1 MFADLKD
8 RFSLWSIHR
17 QLAALEKRLFNC
29 IVALEHHKS
38 LSDAKSAQLHLIL
51 KAASSAR
58 AAIVLL
64 ARDLRQEAEAPQR
77 AFLEAWVYAM
87 HFTWFPGSAAF
98 DEWQRK
104 PDRPLDTK
112 TFRLRDEVES
122 EVNRRLDLTIAQ
134 QFPVKDLFKIF
145 SNISIHPTR
154 DTVDRAW
161 GEVAR
166 RRRFRR
172 SDPDSQQMYGSLELI
187 KGIAKT
193 ATTFVQLH
201 LFYDFLRKYVLSG
214 VDVPRQFMLPNY
226 IFAESLIKY
235 WLREFSPYIEV
246 AFRVADEGYG
256 LRRP

>member
-1 MFADLKD
+1 MLADLKD
-8 RFSLWSIHR
+8 RVSLWLIHK
-17 QLAALEKRLFNC
+17 QLAALEGRLFNC
-29 IVALEHHKS
+29 IVTLGHHKS
-38 LSDAKSAQLHLIL
+38 LSDAKSAQLHLVL
-51 KAASSAR
+51 KAASAAR

-64 ARDLRQEAEAPQR
+64 ARDFRQEAEAPQR

-98 DEWQRK
+98 DEWQRR

-112 TFRLRDEVES
+112 TFRLRDEVEL
-122 EVNRRLDLTIAQ
+122 EVNRRLDLSIAQ
-134 QFPVKDLFKIF
+134 QFPVRTLFRIF

-161 GEVAR
+161 EEVAG

-172 SDPDSQQMYGSLELI
+172 SDPDSQLMYGSLERI
-187 KGIAKT
+187 KGITKT

-214 VDVPRQFMLPNY
+214 ADVPRRFVLPKT
-226 IFAESLIKY
+226 IFAESLIRH
-235 WLREFSPYIEV
+235 WLREFSPYIEF

-256 LRRP
+256 RRRP